1 VTGVVANQPP
11 WRLTAGEIAGVLD
24 GTLVVGQG
32 AEPLGPVS
40 IDTRTL
46 HVGDLFFA
54 VRGERFDGHD
64 FTDAAIERGAR
75 GVVVSDRAQIPAAT
89 ADRAIVIVVRD
100 TVRALQALARH
111 VRRAS
116 GTRVVAITGSAGKTS
131 TKEIVAALLAARF
144 RVVRNHGNLN
154 NHIGLP
160 LSLMALLERPDV
172 AVMELGMNHAGEIA
186 RLVGIAEPDVRMW
199 INVGDAHLG
208 FFGTVEQV
216 ADAKAEIMDGA
227 TSDGVLI
234 ANADDD
240 RVMARARR
248 FPGRVV
254 TFGIRQ
260 PADVQATEVRDRG
273 LDGTDAT
280 LSTSEGPAALRVPLI
295 GQAQLANVL
304 AAVAVALEFQIP
316 LETVRALAAT
326 LVPVAHRGEVVRLRN
341 DIVVVD
347 DSYNSSPS
355 ALIAALELLRTER
368 HRRRRVAVL
377 GEMLELGAQS
387 RTLHRECGR
396 AAADCGVDLLVSV
409 GGENARALA
418 DGAIDAGL
426 ESGAAWHVET
436 SAEAGPV
443 VASRLEGGD
452 LVLVKGSRDVE
463 TDRVVEHLRSELV

>member
-1 VTGVVANQPP
+1 MKGVVANQPQ
-11 WRLTAGEIAGVLD
+11 WRLTAEEIAGALD
-24 GTLVVGQG
+24 GALVAGQG

-46 HVGDLFFA
+46 DEGDLFFA

-64 FTDAAIERGAR
+64 FVDRAVERGAR
-75 GVVVSDRAQIPAAT
+75 GVVVSDRARIPAVT
-89 ADRAIVIVVRD
+89 PDRTVVLVVHD
-100 TVRALQALARH
+100 TVNALQALARH

-116 GTRVVAITGSAGKTS
+116 GARVVAITGSAGKTS
-131 TKEIVAALLAARF
+131 TKEIVAALLAAQF
-144 RVVRNHGNLN
+144 RVVRNRGNLN

-186 RLVGIAEPDVRMW
+186 RLVSVAEPDVRMW

-208 FFGTVEQV
+208 FFGTVDQV
-216 ADAKAEIMDGA
+216 ADAKAEIMHGA

-234 ANADDD
+234 ANADDA

-248 FPGRVV
+248 FPGRIV

-260 PADVQATEVRDRG
+260 PADVRATEVRDRG
-273 LDGTDAT
+273 LDGTAAT
-280 LSTSEGPAALRVPLI
+280 LSTSHGPAALRVPLI

-316 LETVRALAAT
+316 LETVRALAAS
-326 LVPVAHRGEVVRLRN
+326 LVPVAHRGEVVRLRDN
-341 DIVVVD
+341 IVVVD

-355 ALIAALELLRTER
+355 ALAAALELLRTER
-368 HRRRRVAVL
+368 HCRRRVAVL
-377 GEMLELGAQS
+377 GEMLELGPRS
-387 RTLHRECGR
+387 RALHRECGR
-396 AAADCGVDLLVSV
+396 LAAGCGVDLLISV
-409 GGENARALA
+409 GGENAQGLC
-418 DGAIDAGL
+418 DGAVEAGL
-426 ESGAAWHVET
+426 DSGAAWHVET

-452 LVLVKGSRDVE
+452 LVLVKGSRGVE
-463 TDRVVEHLRSELV
+463 TDRVVEHLRSELA